1 LLRHF
6 EDEITFTTYRTMYS
20 RKRASIWKIS
30 FLCRAK
36 FARWYSLRAD
46 CMNWFMGSACLWRK
60 ACMVMCV
67 FVKRLDDNSRV
78 LQQFKINEW
87 YLLVRKLN
95 LKFM

>member
-36 FARWYSLRAD
+36 FARWYIACAQIVWIGLWGLRVWSLYGNV
-46 CMNWFMGSACLWRK
+46 CFCETSWWQQ
-60 ACMVMCV
+60 
-67 FVKRLDDNSRV
+67 SRSST
-78 LQQFKINEW
+78 I
-87 YLLVRKLN
+87 
-95 LKFM
+95 